1 MCNHVA
7 FDTHKAFRYLIKN
20 ASNADNMRDLHEQY
34 SLWKEGEPGRHL
46 QKPNEDALQRYFSPG
61 KENATLPCLVR
72 GAGGHRL
79 AQFTWGFIP
88 NWRSDKPHGDPLK
101 AVDRQKKALDIGRKT
116 WNAASETMFDDEK
129 PTWRDS
135 AHDRRCV
142 IVLDGFFTFHEQDDE
157 TYPFFIAPKDYD
169 CLPVAGLWDVATIDG
184 KEYLTCAIL
193 TKEADEPMHQINNG
207 GTKPHTMPIVLNPEH
222 FDAWLDPIDKEDYE
236 KVEALSALMKLPST
250 RELEYITVAKNADGR
265 VDNSDEVFNHF
276 EYKELKINVTEL
288 SAERDL

>member
-7 FDTHKAFRYLIKN
+7 FDTNTAFRYLIKN
-20 ASNADNMRDLHEQY
+20 ASSADNMRDLHEQY
-34 SLWKEGEPGRHL
+34 ALWREGQPGRHL
-46 QKPNEDALQRYFSPG
+46 QKPDAAPVKRYFSPG
-61 KENATLPCLVR
+61 KENAFLPCLVR
-72 GAGGHRL
+72 GANGQRL
-79 AQFTWGFIP
+79 AQFSWGFIP

-135 AHDRRCV
+135 SHDRRCV

-169 CLPVAGLWDVATIDG
+169 CMPVAGVWDVATIDG

-193 TKEADEPMHQINNG
+193 TKEAYEPMHQINNG
-207 GTKPHTMPIVLNPEH
+207 GSKPHTMPIVLSPDQ
-222 FDAWLDPIDKEDYE
+222 FDQWLEPIDKTDHA
-236 KVEALSALMKLPST
+236 KVEALNKLMAAPST
-250 RELEYITVAKNADGR
+250 RELEYITVAKNEKGS
-265 VDNSDEVFNHF
+265 VDDSPEALNHF
-276 EYKELKINVTEL
+276 EYKELKIDVAEL
-288 SAERDL
+288 NKE